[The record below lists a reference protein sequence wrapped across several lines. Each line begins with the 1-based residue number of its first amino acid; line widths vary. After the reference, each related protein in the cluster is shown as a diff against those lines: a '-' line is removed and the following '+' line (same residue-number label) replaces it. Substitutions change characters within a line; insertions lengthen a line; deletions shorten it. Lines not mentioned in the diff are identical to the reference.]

1 MADVFVS
8 YARSDKDRVTALVAA
23 IEAEGWSV
31 WWDPEIAPGQEFD
44 RKIAAELDAAGAVL
58 VIWTPTSVES
68 RWVRGEAREAAD
80 RGILVPVRLDAARLP
95 IDVRAIHTT
104 DLDSWNEDPSAP
116 SFQALLRALGTVLAQ
131 RPAVQRTMAAS
142 TSPPSQT
149 AAESR
154 RVSICVLPFAN
165 MSGDPEQEYFSD
177 GISED
182 IITDLSKVSALWVT
196 ARNTAFTFKGKNVNI
211 PQIAG
216 QLKVKHVLEGSVRKS
231 GQRVRI
237 TAQLIDGET
246 GGHVWAERYDR
257 DLNDIF
263 ALQDEISRAI
273 VAVLK
278 LKLLP
283 EESTAIGQRS
293 TTNPEAYKFYLMARH
308 YSVMGTMRHQHLI
321 VRLCRRALEIDPNYA
336 LAWALLSIG
345 LSILNVI
352 AGEPGDNGLEA
363 AERALALD
371 PGLPLAHAARARVL
385 VGLGRYD
392 EAMIEI
398 ATALRFDPDSYE
410 ANAAAGRCAIAT
422 RRHGDAIAYLEKA
435 AQVYDTDFWALGMAL
450 QSYTA
455 LGDRPGTR
463 SAARRTLD
471 RVERVLAAEPDHGTA
486 MGFGVAALFVLGE
499 NERASELAER
509 AMLLD
514 PDNINLHYNLACA
527 MAKAGLG
534 DRALDLLSGV
544 VNGAQPDGLR
554 WIRVDSD
561 LDSLRSD
568 PRFEAML
575 AAAEAR
581 HSSPRAGANT
591 ASPKT

>member
-1 MADVFVS
+1 
-8 YARSDKDRVTALVAA
+8 
-23 IEAEGWSV
+23 
-31 WWDPEIAPGQEFD
+31 
-44 RKIAAELDAAGAVL
+44 
-58 VIWTPTSVES
+58 
-68 RWVRGEAREAAD
+68 
-80 RGILVPVRLDAARLP
+80 
-95 IDVRAIHTT
+95 
-104 DLDSWNEDPSAP
+104 
-116 SFQALLRALGTVLAQ
+116 
-131 RPAVQRTMAAS
+131 
-142 TSPPSQT
+142 
-149 AAESR
+149 
-154 RVSICVLPFAN
+154 
-165 MSGDPEQEYFSD
+165 
-177 GISED
+177 
-182 IITDLSKVSALWVT
+182 
-196 ARNTAFTFKGKNVNI
+196 
-211 PQIAG
+211 
-216 QLKVKHVLEGSVRKS
+216 
-231 GQRVRI
+231 
-237 TAQLIDGET
+237 
-246 GGHVWAERYDR
+246 
-257 DLNDIF
+257 
-263 ALQDEISRAI
+263 I

>member
-196 ARNTAFTFKGKNVNI
+196 ARNTAFTFKDKNVNI
-211 PQIAG
+211 PQIAR

>member
-196 ARNTAFTFKGKNVNI
+196 ARNTAFTFKDKNVNI
-211 PQIAG
+211 PQIAR

-486 MGFGVAALFVLGE
+486 MGFGVAALFVLCE